1 MKLNIPIKLFD
12 NIYFNPIDINILIR
26 SITYLIDKNLCIFN
40 ISSNKKISKYE
51 FGLLLAK
58 NFNLNKSNII
68 KSKFTEKLKLTK
80 RPLNMFIQ
88 NSKLKKINKNINF
101 DINHSIKI
109 FKKII

>member
-1 MKLNIPIKLFD
+1 MIK
-12 NIYFNPIDINILIR
+12 IYQV
-26 SITYLIDKNLCIFN
+26 YLISPQIKKFLNMNLDYY
-40 ISSNKKISKYE
+40 K
-51 FGLLLAK
+51 K

-101 DINHSIKI
+101 DINQV
-109 FKKII
+109 